1 MKVKVLIES
10 TKVNIFSTFHIL
22 RSTYFQNLR
31 YQGQLREAECGYEAE
46 QRQRQEVVAKNPTL
60 IFKHLQFPIP
70 RFQLTKILLA
80 TIKNHSS
87 PPRWW
92 KEQVWLSVAPM
103 PLQVILLWLSSFQ

>member
-31 YQGQLREAECGYEAE
+31 YQGQLREAECGYEEE

-60 IFKHLQFPIP
+60 IFKNSHFPAANSQKICLSPSRIIP
-70 RFQLTKILLA
+70 RLPGGGKS
-80 TIKNHSS
+80 KSG
-87 PPRWW
+87 
-92 KEQVWLSVAPM
+92 
-103 PLQVILLWLSSFQ
+103 